1 MSESSHGDGL
11 SCRLPQAPLI
21 EVSLCERIL
30 TQRVLFSWLAP
41 LPRPAAKAIVDGLLI
56 GDFVRAE
63 E

>member
-11 SCRLPQAPLI
+11 SCRLPRAPLI
-21 EVSLCERIL
+21 EVPLCERIL
-30 TQRVLFSWLAP
+30 TQCVLFSWLAP
-41 LPRPAAKAIVDGLLI
+41 LPRAAATDIVDGLLI